1 MTTHVTALPKTAPR
15 AAFAKILLNEGRLAW
30 RTPVGLGAGVGVPA
44 LLVVLFGE
52 LPKYQVHKPSLG
64 GLTLFSVEVP
74 VLIGVEIGI
83 MALLSL
89 PMPLAAYREQGILRR
104 LSTTPARPSWV
115 LGAQVVINLVL
126 ALAALAIIMVVGSTA
141 FAEQAPKNIGGF
153 VLSVVLSLS
162 ALFAIGLFIAARA
175 KTGMTAYAAGF
186 ALLFP
191 LMFFAGL
198 WFPRQQMTPWLYDV
212 SNYTPL
218 GAVSQAIQDS
228 IQGGFPPAA
237 LLLTLAGY
245 GIVFGFLAARCFRWE

>member
-1 MTTHVTALPKTAPR
+1 MTTPPIALPKTAPR

-30 RTPVGLGAGVGVPA
+30 RTPFGLGAGVAVPA

-52 LPKYQVHKPSLG
+52 LPKYQVHKASLG
-64 GLTLFSVEVP
+64 GLTLFGVDVP
-74 VLIGVEIGI
+74 VLIAVEIAI

-89 PMPLAAYREQGILRR
+89 PMSLAGYREQGILRR

-115 LGAQVVINLVL
+115 LGAQVVVNLVL
-126 ALAALAIIMVVGSTA
+126 ALGALVIIMVTGSTA
-141 FAEQAPKNIGGF
+141 FAEQAPKSIGGF
-153 VLSVVLSLS
+153 VLSFVLSLS

-186 ALLFP
+186 TLLFP

-198 WFPRQQMTPWLYDV
+198 WFPRQEMTPWLDDV
-212 SNYTPL
+212 STYTPL
-218 GAVSQAIQDS
+218 GAVSEAIQDS
-228 IQGGFPPAA
+228 IQGSFPPAA

-245 GIVFGFLAARCFRWE
+245 AVVFGFLATRCFRWE

>member
-1 MTTHVTALPKTAPR
+1 MTTHPIALPKTAPR

-30 RTPVGLGAGVGVPA
+30 RTPFGLGAGVVVPA

-52 LPKYQVHKPSLG
+52 LPKYQVRKASLG
-64 GLTLFSVEVP
+64 GLTLFNVEVP
-74 VLIGVEIGI
+74 VLIGVEIAI

-89 PMPLAAYREQGILRR
+89 PMSLATYREQGILRR

-115 LGAQVVINLVL
+115 LGAQVAVNLIL
-126 ALAALAIIMVVGSTA
+126 ALGALVIIMVVGSTA
-141 FAEQAPKNIGGF
+141 FAERAPKSTGGF

-175 KTGMTAYAAGF
+175 KTGMTAYATGF
-186 ALLFP
+186 TLLFP

-198 WFPRQQMTPWLYDV
+198 WFPRQQMTSWLSNV

-218 GAVSQAIQDS
+218 GAASQAIQDS
-228 IQGGFPPAA
+228 IQGSFPPAA
-237 LLLTLAGY
+237 LLLTLAGCA
-245 GIVFGFLAARCFRWE
+245 IAFGFLAARCFRWE

>member
-1 MTTHVTALPKTAPR
+1 MTTHPMALPKTAPR
-15 AAFAKILLNEGRLAW
+15 AAFATILLNEGRLAW
-30 RTPVGLGAGVGVPA
+30 RTPIGLGAGVGIPA
-44 LLVVLFGE
+44 LLVVIFGE
-52 LPKYQVHKPSLG
+52 LPKDQMHKASLG
-64 GLTLFSVEVP
+64 GLTLFTVEVP
-74 VLIGVEIGI
+74 VLIALEIAM

-89 PMPLAAYREQGILRR
+89 PMPLATYREQGILRR

-115 LGAQVVINLVL
+115 LGAQVVVNLVL
-126 ALAALAIIMVVGSTA
+126 ALGALAVIMVVGSAA
-141 FAEQAPKNIGGF
+141 FAEQAPKSIGGF

-175 KTGMTAYAAGF
+175 KTGMTAYAAGI

-198 WFPRQQMTPWLYDV
+198 WLPRRQMTPWLQDV
-212 SNYTPL
+212 STYTPL

-228 IQGGFPPAA
+228 IQGSFPPAA

-245 GIVFGFLAARCFRWE
+245 AIAFGFPAARRFRWE

>member
-1 MTTHVTALPKTAPR
+1 MTTHPIALPKTAPR

-30 RTPVGLGAGVGVPA
+30 RTPFGLGAGVVVPA

-52 LPKYQVHKPSLG
+52 LPKYQVHKASLG
-64 GLTLFSVEVP
+64 GLTLFNVEVP
-74 VLIGVEIGI
+74 VLIGVEIAV

-89 PMPLAAYREQGILRR
+89 PMSLATYREQGILRR

-115 LGAQVVINLVL
+115 LGAQVAVNLIL
-126 ALAALAIIMVVGSTA
+126 ALGALVIIMVVGSTA
-141 FAEQAPKNIGGF
+141 FAEQAPKSTGGF

-175 KTGMTAYAAGF
+175 KTGMTAYATGF
-186 ALLFP
+186 TVLFP

-198 WFPRQQMTPWLYDV
+198 WFPRQQMTPWLSNV

-218 GAVSQAIQDS
+218 GAASQAIQDS
-228 IQGGFPPAA
+228 IQGSFPPAA
-237 LLLTLAGY
+237 LLLTLAGCA
-245 GIVFGFLAARCFRWE
+245 IAFGFLAVRCFRWE